1 MGAPGNQGRDGQAGA
16 DGQAGPKGDSAF
28 VPKEF
33 LRGDPG
39 LDGYRYENTTTNLST
54 KSILCSIYLI

>member
-1 MGAPGNQGRDGQAGA
+1 MGPPGNPGRDGRAGG
-16 DGQAGPKGDSAF
+16 DGLAGPKGDSAL

-39 LDGYRYENTTTNLST
+39 LDGFR
-54 KSILCSIYLI
+54 